1 MQDTQ
6 EASQIGGYKL
16 WREGLFKVG
25 FISAREVEGMR
36 GSKESTTFQSVNL
49 GIVFHYCLHPWFRGA
64 PSVTY
69 VYQQC
74 LLTIK

>member
-25 FISAREVEGMR
+25 FISAREVEGM
-36 GSKESTTFQSVNL
+36 
-49 GIVFHYCLHPWFRGA
+49 
-64 PSVTY
+64 
-69 VYQQC
+69 
-74 LLTIK
+74 